1 MLGSCQEVERM
12 RISSLLARKGSSVAT
27 ISRDATIGE
36 VVSQLGSKGIGA
48 LVVSEDG
55 DHIEGIV
62 SERDVV
68 RGLAASGAALLDDRV
83 SSIMT
88 EEVYSCGPEDDTES
102 LMSIMTERRI
112 RHVPIVEDERI
123 CGIVSIGDVVK
134 SRIDELEKD
143 RRELV
148 DYINA
153 R

>member
-1 MLGSCQEVERM
+1 MK
-12 RISSLLARKGSSVAT
+12 ISSLLARKGSSVAT
-27 ISRDATIGE
+27 ISRGATVSE
-36 VVSQLGSKGIGA
+36 VVAQLVSHGIGA

-55 DHIEGIV
+55 DHIDGIV

-68 RGLAASGAALLDDRV
+68 RGLAASGAALLGEEV

-88 EEVYSCGPEDDTES
+88 EEVLTCSPEDETET

-112 RHVPIVEDERI
+112 RHVPIVTGDCL

>member
-1 MLGSCQEVERM
+1 MK
-12 RISSLLARKGSSVAT
+12 ISSLLARKGSTVAT
-27 ISRDATIGE
+27 ISRDATISE
-36 VVSQLGSKGIGA
+36 VVAQLGSNRIGA

-55 DHIEGIV
+55 DHIEGII

-68 RGLAASGAALLDDRV
+68 RGLAQSGAALLDDRV

-88 EEVYSCGPEDDTES
+88 EDVFFSGPEEDTET
-102 LMSIMTERRI
+102 LMRVMTERRI
-112 RHVPIVEDERI
+112 RHVPIVENELI

-134 SRIDELEKD
+134 SRMDELEKD
-143 RRELV
+143 RKELV

>member
-1 MLGSCQEVERM
+1 MK
-12 RISSLLARKGSSVAT
+12 ISSLLARKGSSVAT
-27 ISRDATIGE
+27 IKRNATVSE
-36 VVSQLGSKGIGA
+36 VVEELASRGIGA

-68 RGLAASGAALLDDRV
+68 RGLAASGDALLDEEV

-88 EEVYSCGPEDDTES
+88 GEVFSSGPEDDTEN

-112 RHVPIVEDERI
+112 RHVPIVEDDRL

-134 SRIDELEKD
+134 SRMDELEKD
-143 RRELV
+143 RKELV

>member
-1 MLGSCQEVERM
+1 MK
-12 RISSLLARKGSSVAT
+12 ISSLLARKGSSVAT
-27 ISRDATIGE
+27 IKRTATVSE
-36 VVSQLGSKGIGA
+36 VVGELASRRIGA

-68 RGLAASGAALLDDRV
+68 RGLAASGHALLDEEV

-88 EEVYSCGPEDDTES
+88 EEVLSCGPDDEMET

-112 RHVPIVEDERI
+112 RHVPIVQDESL

-134 SRIDELEKD
+134 SRIEELEKD
-143 RRELV
+143 RRELT

>member
-1 MLGSCQEVERM
+1 MK
-12 RISSLLARKGSSVAT
+12 ISSLLAQKGSAVAT
-27 ISRDATIGE
+27 ISRDATIRE
-36 VVSQLGSKGIGA
+36 AVAELGSKRIGA

-55 DHIEGIV
+55 DHIEGII

-68 RGLAASGAALLDDRV
+68 RGLAESGAALLDVQV

-88 EEVYSCGPEDDTES
+88 EDVFSSGPEDDAET
-102 LMSIMTERRI
+102 LMSVMTERRI
-112 RHVPIVEDERI
+112 RHVPIVEDQRL

-134 SRIDELEKD
+134 SRIDALEKD
-143 RRELV
+143 RKELV